1 MKYKYIVWDWNG
13 TLYDDVQI
21 GIDAMNEMLRL
32 KGYNIFLTP
41 EKYREIFCFPII
53 DYYKRIGYDFS
64 HHPFEELAEL
74 YIEIYCSIQNK
85 AQLYPSAKS
94 VLNELQNKGARQV
107 IVSACEKNRL
117 KQQINSF
124 GITDYFDDIV
134 GIDDNLAKGKIQL
147 AQQWIKD
154 KGLSAKDIVFIGDTT
169 HDYEVAKSVGCDC
182 ILVADGHQSAN
193 RLRQTGENVV
203 NTLCEVIQYL

>member
-64 HHPFEELAEL
+64 RHPFEELAEL
-74 YIEIYCSIQNK
+74 YIEIYCSIQDK

-117 KQQINSF
+117 KEQINSF

-134 GIDDNLAKGKIQL
+134 GIDDNLAKGKVQL

>member
-13 TLYDDVQI
+13 TLYDDVQV

-64 HHPFEELAEL
+64 RHPFEELAEL
-74 YIEIYCSIQNK
+74 YIEIYCSMQDK
-85 AQLYPSAKS
+85 AQLYPYSKE
-94 VLNELQNKGARQV
+94 VLNSLKNQGISQV
-107 IVSACEKNRL
+107 IISACEKNRL
-117 KQQINSF
+117 KQQINCF
-124 GITDYFDDIV
+124 GISNYFDDIV
-134 GIDDNLAKGKIQL
+134 GIDDNLAKGKVQL

-182 ILVADGHQSAN
+182 ILVADGHQSIN
-193 RLRQTGENVV
+193 RLSQTGENVV

>member
-13 TLYDDVQI
+13 TLYDDVQV

-64 HHPFEELAEL
+64 RHPFEELAEL
-74 YIEIYCSIQNK
+74 YIEIYCSMQDK
-85 AQLYPSAKS
+85 AQLYPYSKE
-94 VLNELQNKGARQV
+94 VLNSLKNQGISQV
-107 IVSACEKNRL
+107 IISACEKTRL
-117 KQQINSF
+117 KQQVNCF
-124 GITDYFDDIV
+124 GISNYFDDIV
-134 GIDDNLAKGKIQL
+134 GIDDNLAKGKVQL

-182 ILVADGHQSAN
+182 ILVADGHQSIN
-193 RLRQTGENVV
+193 RLSQTGENVV
-203 NTLCEVIQYL
+203 NTLCEVIQFL

>member
-1 MKYKYIVWDWNG
+1 MKYKYIAWDWNG

-32 KGYNIFLTP
+32 KDYNIFLTL

-64 HHPFEELAEL
+64 RHPFEELAEL
-74 YIEIYCSIQNK
+74 YIEIYCSMQDK
-85 AQLYPSAKS
+85 AQLYPYSKE
-94 VLNELQNKGARQV
+94 VLDSLKNQCISQV
-107 IVSACEKNRL
+107 IISACEKTRL
-117 KQQINSF
+117 KQQINCF
-124 GITDYFDDIV
+124 GISNYFDNIV
-134 GIDDNLAKGKIQL
+134 GIDDNLAKGKMQL

-182 ILVADGHQSAN
+182 ILVADGHQSIN
-193 RLRQTGENVV
+193 RLSQTGENVV
-203 NTLCEVIQYL
+203 SSLCEVIQYL